1 MEISI
6 SVQAPLQ
13 SSSNDNLNAEN
24 LCDMA
29 ALSNDF
35 LHTEPWRNSRWARKT
50 MATSQ
55 NLYANITSASNADD
69 FQVIIQPL

>member
-1 MEISI
+1 
-6 SVQAPLQ
+6 
-13 SSSNDNLNAEN
+13 
-24 LCDMA
+24 MA